1 VSQEAGKESGTS
13 AELPASDFQQV
24 PLQVAYSTGEQ
35 PLTRFYVPLLA
46 RAKEYKR
53 LVGYFNASVLGG
65 WC

>member
-1 VSQEAGKESGTS
+1 ME
-13 AELPASDFQQV
+13 V

-53 LVGYFNASVLGG
+53 LVGYFNASVLARAAAGSG
-65 WC
+65 APDRWPEHCG